1 MFPSTYFENYQNEKY
16 FSDIEEDSVNFMPLL
31 NQCEIEDELSPID
44 SLSLDTCTTSIFF
57 EMNQILPSMYI
68 YLNVSTI
75 FQALILIFP
84 KFQEDFSIWQ

>member
-1 MFPSTYFENYQNEKY
+1 MVLLNFTKKFPKLFTSTYFENYQNEKY

-57 EMNQILPSMYI
+57 EMNQILPSMCTFI
-68 YLNVSTI
+68 
-75 FQALILIFP
+75 
-84 KFQEDFSIWQ
+84 